1 LRVATPKETEKK
13 QDPTKKK
20 AAANWNLEVR
30 PDASGAQKEHLGRFS
45 LDYRAEIP

>member
-30 PDASGAQKEHLGRFS
+30 PDAQKEHLGRFS